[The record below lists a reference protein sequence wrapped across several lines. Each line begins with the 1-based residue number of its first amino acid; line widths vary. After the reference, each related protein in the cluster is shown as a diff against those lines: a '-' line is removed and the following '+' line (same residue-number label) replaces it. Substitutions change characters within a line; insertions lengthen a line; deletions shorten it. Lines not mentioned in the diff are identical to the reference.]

1 MLLSYDVGED
11 LRGPWTARR
20 SSQSILKEINPE
32 YSLEELMLKLQ
43 FIGHLMRRT
52 HSFEKILMLRKTEV
66 SRRQDNRRQDGWM
79 VSPTQ
84 HTWVWVSAG
93 RWRIGKPACC
103 NPWGLKELDLT
114 EWLNTTCEILRTIR
128 DRNSGYFNICFSM
141 NSIEQSSHSKNNC
154 LHLLCMG
161 YCVLHMRHAVSPP
174 HITWW

>member
-1 MLLSYDVGED
+1 MEVNYFTILELMLLSYDVGED

-84 HTWVWVSAG
+84 HT
-93 RWRIGKPACC
+93 
-103 NPWGLKELDLT
+103 
-114 EWLNTTCEILRTIR
+114 
-128 DRNSGYFNICFSM
+128 
-141 NSIEQSSHSKNNC
+141 
-154 LHLLCMG
+154 
-161 YCVLHMRHAVSPP
+161 
-174 HITWW
+174 